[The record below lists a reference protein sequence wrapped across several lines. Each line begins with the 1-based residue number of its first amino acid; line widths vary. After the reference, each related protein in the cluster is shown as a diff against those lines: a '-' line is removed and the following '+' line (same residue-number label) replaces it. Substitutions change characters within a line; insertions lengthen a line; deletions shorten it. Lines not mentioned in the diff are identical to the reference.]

1 MTSIDPQAPVLVTGG
16 SGYVASWIV
25 RYLLEDGRT
34 VRATVRN
41 PDKPKGL
48 EHLHALA
55 DAHPG
60 QLTLH
65 KADLLDEGSYTE
77 AMAGC
82 ELVIHTAS
90 PFLIGKIRDAEEQLV
105 RPALEGTRN
114 VLASVNATPSVK
126 RVVLTSSVVAIH
138 GDNIDMRG
146 KDTFTE
152 ADWNTTSTAEHQ
164 PYPYSKT
171 VAEKDAWAIQGA
183 QDRWDLVTI
192 HPGLVLGPALTTVS
206 ISGSMTTMKMFTDYS
221 LAAGAPHLEMGVVDV
236 RDVARAHIAAG
247 FTPSA
252 HGRYLT
258 NSETVSMLDISK
270 VLRKKFGYRP
280 SFPLIEVPKVA
291 IMAMAPLAGQ
301 TRKFIARNVGYPL
314 KFDSS
319 RTTQELGINFRPAA
333 ESIAEHFQQMIDDGI
348 VKG

>member
-1 MTSIDPQAPVLVTGG
+1 MTSIDPNAPVLVTGG

-25 RYLLEDGRT
+25 RYLLEDGRI

-41 PDKPKGL
+41 PDKASGL
-48 EHLHALA
+48 EHLHALS

-65 KADLLDEGSYTE
+65 KADLLDEGSYAE
-77 AMAGC
+77 AMDGC

-90 PFLIGKIRDAEEQLV
+90 PFLIGKIRDANEQLV

-114 VLASVNATPSVK
+114 VLSSVIATPSVK

-138 GDNIDMRG
+138 GDNIDMAG

-152 ADWNTTSTAEHQ
+152 ADWNTTSTADHQ

-171 VAEKDAWAIQGA
+171 VAEREAWAIAEA

-192 HPGLVLGPALTTVS
+192 HPGLVLGPALTKVS

-221 LAAGAPHLEMGVVDV
+221 LASGAPHLEMGVVDV

-247 FTPSA
+247 YTPSA
-252 HGRYLT
+252 NGRYLT
-258 NSETVSMLDISK
+258 NADTVSMLDIGK
-270 VLRKKFGYRP
+270 VLRKNFGYRP
-280 SFPLIEVPKVA
+280 SFPLIEVPKIAVK
-291 IMAMAPLAGQ
+291 MMAPLVGQ
-301 TRKFIARNVGYPL
+301 SRKFIELNVGYPL
-314 KFDSS
+314 RFDSS
-319 RTTQELGINFRPAA
+319 RTTRELGIEFRPAE
-333 ESIAEHFQQMIDDGI
+333 ESIVGHFQQMIDDGI
-348 VKG
+348 VRG